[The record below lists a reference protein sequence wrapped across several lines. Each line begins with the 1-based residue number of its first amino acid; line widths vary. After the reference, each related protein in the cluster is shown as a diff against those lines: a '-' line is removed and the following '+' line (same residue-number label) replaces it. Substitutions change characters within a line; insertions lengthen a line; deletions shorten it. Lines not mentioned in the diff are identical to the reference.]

1 MDWKEIAAV
10 SGKSGLFNVVKP
22 TRAGFI
28 LESID
33 EEKKRFIAGPNTR
46 VSVLHEISI
55 YTEEDSIALSD
66 VMIKIKKDK
75 GTVAIDPKKADGAE
89 LMDFLKSVVPD
100 YDEEKVYASD
110 VKKLISWYAI
120 IDKEYPNLL
129 EEVEEETAIEEATV
143 VEETTNEEASAKKED
158 EAPKDEVKS

>member
-75 GTVAIDPKKADGAE
+75 GEVAIDPKKADGAE
-89 LMDFLKSVVPD
+89 LMQFLKSVVPD

-110 VKKLISWYAI
+110 VKKLINWYGI
-120 IDKEYPNLL
+120 IDKNYPDLL
-129 EEVEEETAIEEATV
+129 NEVEEESAIEDATV
-143 VEETTNEEASAKKED
+143 VEETTEAASTEEK
-158 EAPKDEVKS
+158 APTEE

>member
-75 GTVAIDPKKADGAE
+75 GEVAIDPKKADGAE
-89 LMDFLKSVVPD
+89 LMEFLKSVVPD

-110 VKKLISWYAI
+110 VKKLINWYGI
-120 IDKEYPNLL
+120 IDKNYPDLL
-129 EEVEEETAIEEATV
+129 NEVEEESAIEDATV
-143 VEETTNEEASAKKED
+143 VEETTEAASTEEK
-158 EAPKDEVKS
+158 APTEE

>member
-33 EEKKRFIAGPNTR
+33 ENKKRFIAGPSTR

-55 YTEEDSIALSD
+55 YTEDEAVALSE
-66 VMIKIKKDK
+66 VMVKIKKEN
-75 GTVAIDPKKADGAE
+75 GEIAIDTKKADGAE

-110 VKKLISWYAI
+110 VKKLINWYGI
-120 IDKEYPNLL
+120 INKYYPDLL
-129 EEVEEETAIEEATV
+129 EEAESVIEDATV
-143 VEETTNEEASAKKED
+143 VEETKEENEA
-158 EAPKDEVKS
+158 